1 MTSRYNIDA
10 LRNDNGTYG
19 RAGVAFIRGALRCGH
34 TAHIQTDLGTL
45 AIRPYTIDEV
55 RTYSGKRAGEVVF
68 PGEAV
73 GHNWLL
79 EFYPPNHKHGDEI
92 QWRGRS
98 QRAALAFAF
107 SHLNGQAHHFAHGES
122 IKYWSNQADRD
133 ATVLAVIDDEV
144 LIEYEMPG
152 TTSQWGY
159 NRRTGEYR
167 HPATP
172 TSALVLCRG
181 EVNRLSPIRTYP
193 HSKLPRKWVAAM
205 IDQGTD
211 DWIGMGQRALEP
223 TPFPTA

>member
-79 EFYPPNHKHGDEI
+79 EFYPPNHRHGDEI

-152 TTSQWGY
+152 NQSVGLQPTHGRVPSPCHSDQ
-159 NRRTGEYR
+159 RTR
-167 HPATP
+167 AV
-172 TSALVLCRG
+172 SRRG
-181 EVNRLSPIRTYP
+181 EQALTDP
-193 HSKLPRKWVAAM
+193 HVP
-205 IDQGTD
+205 
-211 DWIGMGQRALEP
+211 ALEAA
-223 TPFPTA
+223 TQVGRSDDRSGH